1 MSTPKDD
8 DGTHPDIPDKGWTN
22 PFPEGHALHDLY
34 ERRIS
39 NGQDLVILI
48 DDYHSRRGTGKTVG
62 SLQLAQGMDQ
72 NGPLTWENVSMS
84 PQEIR
89 NAYTSLPKRSSVV
102 LDEGEVGAGSRDT
115 QTKSNKALNEIMSM
129 GRVEEKYVIV
139 NTPSIGH
146 IDKNLRELADVWISM
161 VRMGLGLVHFF
172 KRQPYGN
179 QGSGTLL
186 TPLEGMIQFEDI
198 EKGTQSRSVYNQL
211 TEEKR
216 KHISGD
222 KGGGFIPQSEHQE
235 QMQKAREEARK
246 EMRDE
251 IITDV
256 YRGLSG
262 FDDDDYT
269 RMKRADGVS
278 QAMLGEAVGLSQQ
291 QIANIVRDN

>member
-84 PQEIR
+84 P
-89 NAYTSLPKRSSVV
+89 
-102 LDEGEVGAGSRDT
+102 
-115 QTKSNKALNEIMSM
+115 
-129 GRVEEKYVIV
+129 RVEEKYVIV

-198 EKGTQSRSVYNQL
+198 EKGTQLRSVYNQL

>member
-1 MSTPKDD
+1 MSDN
-8 DGTHPDIPDKGWTN
+8 GTHPEIPDRNWTN
-22 PFPEGHALHDLY
+22 PFPEGHPLHDLY
-34 ERRIS
+34 HRRIT

-48 DDYHSRRGTGKTVG
+48 DDYHSRRGTGKTVA

-89 NAYTSLPKRSSVV
+89 NAYTSLPQRSSVV

-129 GRVEEKYVIV
+129 GRVEQKYVVV
-139 NTPSIGH
+139 NTPSIGF

-161 VRMGLGLVHFF
+161 VAKGLGLVHFF

-179 QGSGTLL
+179 QGTGKLL
-186 TPLEGMIQFEDI
+186 TEKQGMIQFSDI
-198 EKGTQSRSVYNQL
+198 ERGTQLRDVYNQL

-222 KGGGFIPQSEHQE
+222 KGEGFVPQSEHRE
-235 QMQKAREEARK
+235 ALEKAREETRK
-246 EMRDE
+246 DTRNE
-251 IITDV
+251 IIQDV

-291 QIANIVRDN
+291 QVANIVRDT